1 MFPFLIR
8 KFWPVSI
15 ATRQEKQQV
24 GIQLNSGVNLENKLG
39 MLEDFM
45 ASLYCSIGAGNK
57 TVSLCVRVCAR
68 APGSVQHQ
76 RSLLLLGCG
85 NSSADQVLDLFQFCW
100 CAVLEKQL
108 AAPNSHIHTV

>member
-39 MLEDFM
+39 MLGF
-45 ASLYCSIGAGNK
+45 YGFI
-57 TVSLCVRVCAR
+57 
-68 APGSVQHQ
+68 
-76 RSLLLLGCG
+76 
-85 NSSADQVLDLFQFCW
+85 VL
-100 CAVLEKQL
+100 
-108 AAPNSHIHTV
+108 